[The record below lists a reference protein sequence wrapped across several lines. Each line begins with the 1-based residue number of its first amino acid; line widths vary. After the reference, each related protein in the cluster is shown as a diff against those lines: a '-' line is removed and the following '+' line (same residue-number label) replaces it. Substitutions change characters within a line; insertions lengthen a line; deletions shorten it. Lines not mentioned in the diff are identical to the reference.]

1 MAMTA
6 ARFCKAPC
14 MGSYIRD
21 AAIRNRNRV
30 STSMPPCTS
39 STEPVSATDA
49 MPSLSTMPAED
60 TNSAVSS
67 SATIDCFSTARILS
81 ERPDRYHC
89 SALLAFRSR
98 RVSMYS

>member
-49 MPSLSTMPAED
+49 IPSLSTMPAED

-81 ERPDRYHC
+81 ERPDRYRR

>member
-30 STSMPPCTS
+30 NTSMLPCTS
-39 STEPVSATDA
+39 NTEPVSATDA

-67 SATIDCFSTARILS
+67 SAAMDCFSTARILP
-81 ERPDRYHC
+81 ERPDRYRC

>member
-30 STSMPPCTS
+30 STSMLPSS

-81 ERPDRYHC
+81 ERPDRYRC